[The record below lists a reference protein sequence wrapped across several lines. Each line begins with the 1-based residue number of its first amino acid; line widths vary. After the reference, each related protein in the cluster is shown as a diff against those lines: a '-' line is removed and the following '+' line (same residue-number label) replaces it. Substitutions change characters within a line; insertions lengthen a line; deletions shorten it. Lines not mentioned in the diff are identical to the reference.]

1 MNPEDLSPELIE
13 KARACKTGE
22 ELSALA
28 AEVGVEL
35 SDEQLEAV
43 SGGSWATD
51 CPKEDCSDYQPDVQ
65 CNHGGCNHF
74 SCYNDGMF

>member
-13 KARACKTGE
+13 KARACKTGK

-35 SDEQLEAV
+35 SDEQLDAV
-43 SGGSWATD
+43 SGGNWATD
-51 CPKEDCSDYQPDVQ
+51 CPKEDCSDYQRPGGDQ
-65 CNHGGCNHF
+65 EPCNQY
-74 SCYNDGMF
+74 SCYHYGSL